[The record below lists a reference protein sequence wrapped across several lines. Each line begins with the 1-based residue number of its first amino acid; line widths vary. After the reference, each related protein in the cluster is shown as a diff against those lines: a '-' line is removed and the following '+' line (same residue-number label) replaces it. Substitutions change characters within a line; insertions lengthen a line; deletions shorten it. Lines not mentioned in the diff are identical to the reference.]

1 MKTTTCTVSVA
12 MITVLHNEDN
22 YVHGQCGNDYCV
34 TQWRQL
40 RARSVW
46 QWLLCYTMKT
56 TTCTVSVAMIT
67 VLHNEDN
74 YVHGQCGNDYCV
86 TQWRQL
92 RARSVWQWLL
102 CYTMKTAWCSEIGS
116 LQSLD
121 VPELHASV
129 ASENQF
135 HCTRLHLHGQYS
147 NDYCVTQWRQLL
159 ARGQRHF
166 EYTCS
171 MQQDHSDKE
180 DVPSGGLKPSPSCI
194 QVDNN
199 CSRKGLVFCTKNNQP
214 DFG

>member
-46 QWLLCYTMKT
+46 QWLLCYTTKT

-74 YVHGQCGNDYCV
+74 YLHGQCGNDYCV

-102 CYTMKTAWCSEIGS
+102 CYTMKTTTCTVSIAMIT
-116 LQSLD
+116 
-121 VPELHASV
+121 VLHN
-129 ASENQF
+129 EDNY
-135 HCTRLHLHGQYS
+135 LHGQCS
-147 NDYCVTQWRQLL
+147 NDYCVTQWRQLR
-159 ARGQRHF
+159 AR
-166 EYTCS
+166 S
-171 MQQDHSDKE
+171 
-180 DVPSGGLKPSPSCI
+180 V
-194 QVDNN
+194 
-199 CSRKGLVFCTKNNQP
+199 
-214 DFG
+214 